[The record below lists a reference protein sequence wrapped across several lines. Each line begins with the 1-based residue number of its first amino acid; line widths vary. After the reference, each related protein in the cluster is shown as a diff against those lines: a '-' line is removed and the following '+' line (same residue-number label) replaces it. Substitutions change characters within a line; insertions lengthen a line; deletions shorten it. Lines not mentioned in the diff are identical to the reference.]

1 MIIYL
6 PSLPNAP
13 LKNKTSDQNL
23 APVRLRYNESL
34 HFLENEAFNPSLI
47 NYCQDYE
54 NSQAHSA
61 KFLSHMKDV
70 LEILKT
76 ESPKGSLIVE
86 VGCGKGDFVELIQ
99 NDGYFNVKGFDAS
112 YEGSNRA
119 IEKRYLSPKDK
130 ITADMVVLRHVLEH
144 VQQPHVFLTMLSS
157 IFESAKIYIEVPN
170 YDWILENKTYFDI
183 TYEHVNYFSQT
194 SLQSLFYKDHTKY
207 GLLFDNQYH
216 YVISDLL
223 SVNQSFKNQYDCG
236 DWTYPAFDSL
246 FPNILKEIEKIENLS
261 VGKQLFLWGAA
272 TKGCLFLAHCA
283 SQNKLINRFAFA
295 IDVNPKK
302 IGKFLP
308 GSLVEIKSKYDFF
321 EDAKD
326 GDVLLI
332 ANPAYKN
339 EINTEIERANMAH
352 VIIETL

>member
-1 MIIYL
+1 MTIYL

-13 LKNKTSDQNL
+13 LKNRRSNQHL
-23 APVRLRYNESL
+23 APVKLRYNEDL
-34 HFLENEAFNPSLI
+34 HFLENESFSSSLI
-47 NYCQDYE
+47 DYSQDYE

-61 KFLSHMKDV
+61 KFISHMKYV

-76 ESPKGSLIVE
+76 ESPKESLIVE
-86 VGCGKGDFVELIQ
+86 VGCGKGNFVELIQ

-112 YEGSNRA
+112 YEGSNKS
-119 IEKRYLSPKDK
+119 IEKRYLSTNDK
-130 ITADMVVLRHVLEH
+130 ITADIVVLRHVLEH
-144 VQQPHVFLTMLSS
+144 VQQPHDFLTMLRSV
-157 IFESAKIYIEVPN
+157 FGAAKVYIEVPN
-170 YDWILENKTYFDI
+170 YDWIIDNQTYFDI
-183 TYEHVNYFSQT
+183 TYEHVNYFSRT
-194 SLQSLFYKDHTKY
+194 SLEYLFSEENTKY

-216 YVISDLL
+216 YVISGL
-223 SVNQSFKNQYDCG
+223 SSINQKFKTKYESSN
-236 DWTYPAFDSL
+236 WTDPTFDAL
-246 FPNILKEIEKIENLS
+246 FPNILKEIERIENVS
-261 VGKQLFLWGAA
+261 ESKQIFLWGAA

-283 SQNKLINRFAFA
+283 TKKRLIDRVSFA

-321 EDAKD
+321 EAAKD

-332 ANPAYKN
+332 SNPAYKD
-339 EINTEIERANMAH
+339 EIKAEIDKANISN